1 MADLMVLG
9 ADGTVRTSGWS
20 YHNRQDLGADWV
32 PNSGVDSAPAAI
44 LTAIRATSDRHAGNR
59 GPRTVGLS
67 SRGWHI
73 LFQALV
79 EAESDYDPGATSRK
93 GAYGLGQLMPET
105 ALALGVDRRDVAQ
118 NLDGAA
124 RYLLAQIADFRNI
137 DLALAAYNAG
147 PHRVREFD
155 GVPPFSETRA
165 YIARIHHIQSRL
177 SGQPAPP
184 PVIRVASRPA
194 EWTPVVI
201 DLNPGG
207 SNFIPHKTNKNL
219 RLTDAQQP

>member
-59 GPRTVGLS
+59 GLRTVGLS

-124 RYLLAQIADFRNI
+124 RYLLAQIADFRDI

-155 GVPPFSETRA
+155 GC
-165 YIARIHHIQSRL
+165 QSRRKKGPFAGVKVGQL
-177 SGQPAPP
+177 RCRALLGVLPIKLTRDKAHVGQRPTSIKFRPGSGSGVSA
-184 PVIRVASRPA
+184 
-194 EWTPVVI
+194 
-201 DLNPGG
+201 L
-207 SNFIPHKTNKNL
+207 F
-219 RLTDAQQP
+219 